1 MQARFLIPWWR
12 TYRTYRTR
20 SALQSSRRHVSRQ
33 RIGSTYSERLSS
45 EPHVW
50 IPTQKSGPPVGERLT
65 RLAVSAFRGVPDR
78 WELEFPDGNSMVV
91 LGDNGTGKSTI
102 ADALDWYF
110 RGRIEFLAKEGR
122 DRALRHVGASKAV
135 PTLVEVSTTGS
146 LGGQQRMPTSGPW
159 LPARVTDNF
168 VLRGRTLSD
177 FVEQPKAQ
185 KWKTLADILG
195 LEEVDRLR
203 LDLQTVRNQL
213 EDEENLTRAELRRA
227 AAALR
232 GDVQRVDDGSLF
244 TAIQAECSAAGVAP
258 PSSLEDALDPT
269 WAAEALGT
277 ESATRAASASTLLAD
292 IEAAKETRIEMKG
305 VDAWNTHLGQS
316 NPADTERL
324 RFMNAAEVTLR
335 SQPDDGICPL
345 CGQPANRPAIIAR
358 VVATLEDLKSAA
370 EAHEQAAKALNSTL
384 SALADHRRSLGSLR
398 QRSAECGIGGL
409 PDLPAALDSQL
420 SASLTLGAPV
430 PPADLELYVR
440 STQAWLDA
448 AETAV
453 GALPPAPSREAGLVR
468 LVVLAERGRRWRL
481 ATTGA
486 REARAAFSI
495 ADRLYVGYQRVEMDH
510 YSQILRTISSRVAEL
525 YSFLH
530 PHEGFAGVSIEPW
543 TEKGLEL
550 ALDFHGTH
558 HRPPH
563 GVLSESH
570 LNSLAVSLFLAMAEI
585 FNEQLDLVVLDDVI
599 NSFDVE
605 HRGRLAELLV
615 TEFGKRQLI
624 VLTHDH
630 QFFQHLTRRARS
642 WATEQLTSWAYD
654 EGPRTARYSPSR
666 FTNAA
671 RQALA
676 DGDIHGGAA
685 KSRRALEEILDEAC
699 ESLEAPLPYRR
710 GEANDR
716 RELGE
721 LMSGLRS
728 RLKTSANSFYRELK
742 PLLTDLDADVQA
754 ALNVEVHAGRG
765 WASSSEVEDA
775 LARVDKLDK
784 IFTCQVCGSHVWAK
798 GNRDAKRCMC
808 GAFTYPPSAA
818 GGRS

>member
-1 MQARFLIPWWR
+1 
-12 TYRTYRTR
+12 
-20 SALQSSRRHVSRQ
+20 
-33 RIGSTYSERLSS
+33 
-45 EPHVW
+45 
-50 IPTQKSGPPVGERLT
+50 VGERLT

-78 WELEFPDGNSMVV
+78 WELEFPNGNSMVV

-110 RGRIEFLAKEGR
+110 RGRIEFLAEEGR

-135 PTLVEVSTTGS
+135 ATLVEVSTTGS

-213 EDEENLTRAELRRA
+213 QDEENRTRAEVRRA

-232 GDVQRVDDGSLF
+232 ADLARVDDESLLS
-244 TAIQAECSAAGVAP
+244 AIVAHCSAAKVAP
-258 PSSLEDALDPT
+258 PSSLDGALDPT
-269 WAAEALGT
+269 WAAVALRS
-277 ESATRAASASTLLAD
+277 ESAARAASASTLLAD
-292 IEAAKETRIEMKG
+292 IKAAKASRVETTG
-305 VDAWNTHLGQS
+305 VDAWNTHVGQS
-316 NPADTERL
+316 NPTDTERL
-324 RFMNAAEVTLR
+324 RFMNAAETVLR

-345 CGQPANRPAIIAR
+345 CGQPANRPAIAAR
-358 VVATLEDLKSAA
+358 VMGALEDLRSVA
-370 EAHEQAAKALNSTL
+370 EAHEEAARALNSTH
-384 SALADHRRSLGSLR
+384 SSLADHRRSLDALR
-398 QRSAECGIGGL
+398 RRCAECGIGGL
-409 PDLPAALDSQL
+409 PDLPKSLDGQF
-420 SASLTLGAPV
+420 SASQTLGAPV
-430 PPADLELYVR
+430 PHAHLELYFR
-440 STQAWLDA
+440 STQRWLDA
-448 AETAV
+448 AESSVA
-453 GALPPAPSREAGLVR
+453 ALPPAPSPEDGLVR
-468 LVVLAERGRRWRL
+468 LGSLAERGRRWRL

-486 REARAAFSI
+486 REAKAASSI

-510 YSQILRTISSRVAEL
+510 YSEILRTISSRVAEL

-558 HRPPH
+558 QRPPH

-642 WATEQLTSWAYD
+642 WATEQLSSWAYE
-654 EGPRTARYSPSR
+654 EGPRTLKYSADR
-666 FTNAA
+666 FTKAA
-671 RQALA
+671 RQALG
-676 DGDIHGGAA
+676 DGDVHAGAA
-685 KSRRALEEILDEAC
+685 KARRALEEILDEAC
-699 ESLEAPLPYRR
+699 ESLEAPLAYRR
-710 GEANDR
+710 GQANDR

-721 LMSGLRS
+721 LMIGLRS
-728 RLKTSANSFYRELK
+728 RLKASAKSLYRELE
-742 PLLTDLDADVQA
+742 PLLAELDADVQA

-784 IFTCQVCGSHVWAK
+784 VFTCQLCGSHVWAK
-798 GNRDAKRCMC
+798 GDRDAKRCLC
-808 GAFTYPPSAA
+808 GAFTYPPLSVAA
-818 GGRS
+818 GGKS